1 MDAERETSRPDP
13 QLELRR
19 AAADVQTARE
29 LVAAAA
35 RAIDR
40 ANDAFELARALR
52 LEARLIRR
60 ARPL

>member
-13 QLELRR
+13 QLERRR
-19 AAADVQTARE
+19 AAADVQTAQV

-35 RAIDR
+35 RAIDW
-40 ANDAFELARALR
+40 ANDASELARARR
-52 LEARLIRR
+52 LEARLIRQ